1 MQSGGLEAKRLQGGG
16 REEGGTRG
24 IRAGTGPSPWQC
36 HAPLAQRVAGGGGAP
51 LCQLT
56 SRLLEGLVLGASV
69 MSPPALPTALPRPHR
84 AALIIYTSSVVG
96 AGALA
101 VDLLG
106 ASGPALEAV
115 IRKGLGGRGQMPLLP
130 RHILRHFMPPH
141 PAGLRSI
148 KINKQ
153 IALVQD
159 WTVSRVLSH
168 TPPNRS

>member
-1 MQSGGLEAKRLQGGG
+1 MESELAP
-16 REEGGTRG
+16 
-24 IRAGTGPSPWQC
+24 GPRPGS
-36 HAPLAQRVAGGGGAP
+36 ATLLLAQRVAGGGGAP